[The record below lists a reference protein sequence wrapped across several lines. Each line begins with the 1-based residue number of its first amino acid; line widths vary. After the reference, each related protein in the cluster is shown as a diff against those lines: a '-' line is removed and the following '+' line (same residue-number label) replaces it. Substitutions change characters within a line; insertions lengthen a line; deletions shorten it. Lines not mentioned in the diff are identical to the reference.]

1 MNEHLEKIKTTIE
14 PLRLEIINHKVYSAI
29 ENLDDLKIFMQ
40 YHVFAVW
47 DFMSILKT
55 LQNNLTCT
63 NVPWFPKGTA
73 DTRHLI
79 NEIVVAEE
87 SDLDVN
93 GNRKSHFEMYLEA
106 MKQCGADTYQI
117 EKFIEV
123 LTKTGNF
130 ELAFAESNTPKEA
143 QDFVNF
149 TFKIIGS
156 NKSYL
161 QSSIFTFGRED
172 LIPGMFFS
180 IVNDIDKKF
189 PHSISLFKYY
199 LERHIELDGDHH
211 SNLALEMTSKL
222 CGTNEQFWNE
232 AEHATLESLQKRI
245 ELWDGVYNK
254 IKAN

>member
-1 MNEHLEKIKTTIE
+1 
-14 PLRLEIINHKVYSAI
+14 
-29 ENLDDLKIFMQ
+29 
-40 YHVFAVW
+40 
-47 DFMSILKT
+47 
-55 LQNNLTCT
+55 
-63 NVPWFPKGTA
+63 
-73 DTRHLI
+73 
-79 NEIVVAEE
+79 
-87 SDLDVN
+87 
-93 GNRKSHFEMYLEA
+93 

-123 LTKTGNF
+123 IKTPGDF

-199 LERHIELDGDHH
+199 LERHIELDEDHH

-222 CGTNEQFWNE
+222 CGTNEQFSDE
-232 AEHATLESLQKRI
+232 AGHATLESLQKRI

>member
-93 GNRKSHFEMYLEA
+93 
-106 MKQCGADTYQI
+106 
-117 EKFIEV
+117 
-123 LTKTGNF
+123 
-130 ELAFAESNTPKEA
+130 
-143 QDFVNF
+143 
-149 TFKIIGS
+149 
-156 NKSYL
+156 
-161 QSSIFTFGRED
+161 
-172 LIPGMFFS
+172 
-180 IVNDIDKKF
+180 
-189 PHSISLFKYY
+189 
-199 LERHIELDGDHH
+199 
-211 SNLALEMTSKL
+211 
-222 CGTNEQFWNE
+222 
-232 AEHATLESLQKRI
+232 
-245 ELWDGVYNK
+245 
-254 IKAN
+254 